1 MPKQIGPIK
10 FRGLLDDVC
19 GRKTED
25 GDILQRKTGPTRKQ
39 VLKHKK
45 FINTRRNAREFGGA
59 VAASTLLRRVLGYT
73 VKAVKHSKLVSY
85 MNKQLHEVAMSDTES
100 GWGDRCVNKGD
111 LQLLEGFDY
120 NQELSLDVAL
130 PVKLSHELNVATGQV
145 QLSVPGC
152 LVRHKRVFPKEA
164 THFRIVSCAGAVN
177 FDKKRCS
184 FHITESELLPLGKKM
199 TALQL
204 EHQLAGKPGE
214 VMLHTAGI
222 IFFEVIDG
230 KERML
235 RGGVLKV
242 VEVARVAASM
252 RVADRKDTSIINKNS
267 SRTSVRQ
274 VKQQACALVCVDED
288 TPIVQLVV
296 AKKRTCAPCVLPE
309 MLSETARDI
318 IPGVMEE
325 KVVHAVVMHDVAGV
339 VDDEVTVILPAE
351 TDDFTVGITDAM
363 GTPLQGAVTVSEGL
377 ARKPWSGKKRWLRRY
392 YKE

>member
-1 MPKQIGPIK
+1 MPKQLGPIK

-45 FINTRRNAREFGGA
+45 FINTRRNAAEFGGA

-100 GWGDRCVNKGD
+100 GWGERCVNKGD

-120 NQELSLDVAL
+120 NQNLSLDIAL
-130 PVKLSHELNVATGQV
+130 PVKLSHALDMATGQV

-152 LVRHKRVFPKEA
+152 MVRHKRVFPKEA
-164 THFRIVSCAGAVN
+164 THFRIVSCAGSVN

-184 FHITESELLPLGKKM
+184 FHIAESELLPLGKKM
-199 TALQL
+199 AAFQL
-204 EHQLAGKPGE
+204 KHQLAGKPGE

-222 IFFEVIDG
+222 VFYEVVDG

-242 VEVARVAASM
+242 VEVTRVAAGS
-252 RVADRKDTSIINKNS
+252 RVVEKRNISGIDKNS
-267 SRTSVRQ
+267 ARMSVRQ
-274 VKQQACALVCVDED
+274 VKQQACALVCVEDD

-296 AKKRTCAPCVLPE
+296 AKKRTCAPCLLPE
-309 MLSETARDI
+309 MLSETVRDI
-318 IPGVMEE
+318 TI
-325 KVVHAVVMHDVAGV
+325 AVVEERVVREIVMNDVDRV
-339 VDDEVTVILPAE
+339 VDEIMVDVPAE
-351 TDDFTVGITDAM
+351 TDDFIVGIMDAM
-363 GTPLQGAVTVSEGL
+363 GTPLRGAVGASDGRSL
-377 ARKPWSGKKRWLRRY
+377 KAWLGKKRWL
-392 YKE
+392 KATK